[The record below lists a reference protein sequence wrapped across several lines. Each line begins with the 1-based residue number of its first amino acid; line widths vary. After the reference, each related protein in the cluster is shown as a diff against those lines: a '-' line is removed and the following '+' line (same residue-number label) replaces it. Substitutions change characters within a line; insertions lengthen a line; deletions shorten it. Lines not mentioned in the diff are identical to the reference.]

1 MTVKEKIL
9 NEFWNSL
16 KIILNFS
23 LGFIIG
29 TLIGVFVVGGLIK
42 ILEFFS

>member
-1 MTVKEKIL
+1 MTLNEKIL
-9 NEFWNSL
+9 NEFWNCL
-16 KIILNFS
+16 KITIYLS